1 MQLLP
6 ALVVALA
13 LLLSNVVPGY
23 GLSLES
29 LLINMRCK
37 CIKSTAQVINLGQ
50 ILAIDVTPPGIH
62 CRRQEIILTLKK
74 NKKVCVAPEAR
85 WIQLLVRKL
94 TQRSVT
100 KREAAPR
107 RRREAKQGPGGA
119 QQWCWPACRPLTL
132 LLPLSGYSSK

>member
-37 CIKSTAQVINLGQ
+37 CIKSTAQAINLGL

-94 TQRSVT
+94 TQRW
-100 KREAAPR
+100 AAPP
-107 RRREAKQGPGGA
+107 KQAASQMGLAGGA
-119 QQWCWPACRPLTL
+119 TPPDCWH
-132 LLPLSGYSSK
+132 